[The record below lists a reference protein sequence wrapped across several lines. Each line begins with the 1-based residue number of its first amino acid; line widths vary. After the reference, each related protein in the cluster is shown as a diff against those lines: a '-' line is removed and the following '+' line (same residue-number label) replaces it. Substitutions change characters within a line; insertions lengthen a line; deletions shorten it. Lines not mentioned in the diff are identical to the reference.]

1 MFPKLLKQVNVAETI
16 NWKKKKKTFSNLYVQ
31 YELWVWFEK
40 QGIELVFYQLAV
52 ILTERALV

>member
-16 NWKKKKKTFSNLYVQ
+16 NWKKKKTFSNLYVQ

-40 QGIELVFYQLAV
+40 QGIELVFCQLAV

>member
-1 MFPKLLKQVNVAETI
+1 MLQKPLIE
-16 NWKKKKKTFSNLYVQ
+16 KKKTKTFSNLYVQ

>member
-16 NWKKKKKTFSNLYVQ
+16 NWKKKKTFSNLYVQ

-40 QGIELVFYQLAV
+40 QRIELVFCQLAV
-52 ILTERALV
+52 ILTERGLV